1 MLIEYILFS
10 LKSLRQY
17 KLRAFLTVLGVMIG
31 VFSIVAVITIGQ
43 GGKELILS
51 ELGRGGANLIVAHS
65 TQIMMETRQDKL
77 DYLTEDQVRAM
88 KGDIPGIEDVAPEY
102 FLSTTMKVR
111 GENKLIPVLGVPA
124 NWFELWKLDIIKGRI
139 FTEQEVKSSQKVGII
154 GQKLFNSLFGDLK
167 ALGRQDV
174 EVEGTYFRV
183 IGIMAYKLELGP
195 WDLNNALILPSSALQ
210 RLLGAEEV
218 YEVLIR
224 AKDNVSV
231 PILKERIKKHL
242 RKLFSDR
249 EGWEVTTMDEFIN
262 IVDKVTDII
271 SIVISSIAAISLV
284 VGGIGIMNIMLV
296 TVRERTREVG
306 IRKAVGATRQNILYQ
321 FLTESL
327 MLCLLGGI
335 VGMGAATGVILLI
348 AKVMDLAISLSGG
361 AIVLGFTFSCLVG
374 IFFGVYPAHLAAKFN
389 PVEALRYE

>member
-31 VFSIVAVITIGQ
+31 VFSIVAIITIGQ

-51 ELGRGGANLIVAHS
+51 ELGRGGTNLIVAHS
-65 TQIMMETRQDKL
+65 NQIMMETRQDKL

-88 KGDIPGIEDVAPEY
+88 KRDIPGIEDVAPEY

-111 GENKLIPVLGVPA
+111 GEHKLIPVLEVPA
-124 NWFELWKLDIIKGRI
+124 NWFEMWKLDIVRGRI
-139 FTEQEVKSSQKVGII
+139 FTEHEVKSSQKVGII
-154 GQKLFNSLFGDLK
+154 GRDLFNSLFGGSK
-167 ALGRQDV
+167 ALGHQDV

-183 IGIMAYKLELGP
+183 IGIMTYKLKLGP

-210 RLLGAEEV
+210 RLLGADEI

-224 AKDNVSV
+224 AKDGVSV
-231 PILKERIKKHL
+231 PILKERIKRHL
-242 RKLFSDR
+242 LKLFSDR
-249 EGWEVTTMDEFIN
+249 EGWEVTTMDEFIQ

-327 MLCLLGGI
+327 MLCLFGGI
-335 VGMGAATGVILLI
+335 IGIGAAAGVILLI

-361 AIVLGFTFSCLVG
+361 AILLGFTFSYLVG
-374 IFFGVYPAHLAAKFN
+374 IFFGVYPAHLAARLN